1 MADEVQSTPDP
12 SPPETAYATTADVQA
27 RMTRDLTT
35 DETAVCG
42 YLLGDAA
49 LLIDAVA
56 LNASADAKLAV
67 SCRMVIRTLGD
78 GVASGVPTGATQG
91 SMSALG
97 YSQSWT
103 IGSGGS
109 TGELYLSKSDR
120 RLLGL
125 GDQIGSYSP
134 AQALVPDQGAA
145 PW

>member
-1 MADEVQSTPDP
+1 MADNEQTAAA
-12 SPPETAYATTADVQA
+12 PETAYATVADVQA

-35 DETAVCG
+35 DEQAVCG

-49 LLIDAVA
+49 VIIDAWA
-56 LNASADAKLAV
+56 PNASADAKKVV
-67 SCRMVIRTLGD
+67 SCRMVIRALGD
-78 GVASGVPTGATQG
+78 GGSAGVPVGATQG

-103 IGSGGS
+103 ISSGGS
-109 TGELYLSKSDR
+109 TGELYVTKADR

-134 AQALVPDQGAA
+134 AQELVPDQGAA